1 MQSCSKT
8 PELLQNPKL
17 PEQLVKKGWLHKAQE
32 AVRQINDATQKMV
45 RLTERYRDG
54 IQIPKLTAK
63 QKDVYHTLCD
73 IGTASVKEICY
84 FTGVTTA
91 VVQNLVKR
99 GVAEFYDIE
108 IFRNPYEAIEAPKD
122 TQAITLSNE
131 QQTAFNHLKNSSTKR
146 ERACF
151 TALRCYGQWKNP
163 CVYEAD

>member
-1 MQSCSKT
+1 M
-8 PELLQNPKL
+8 
-17 PEQLVKKGWLHKAQE
+17 KKGWLHKAQE

-122 TQAITLSNE
+122 AQAITSFLTSNKL
-131 QQTAFNHLKNSSTKR
+131 HLTI
-146 ERACF
+146 
-151 TALRCYGQWKNP
+151 
-163 CVYEAD
+163 